1 MPALPDFPIP
11 DPSRPGTP
19 GHRRKQGVASAR
31 QPSSGA
37 GASRTP
43 ATLEITCDR
52 SDVLSVALA
61 TIVEDNQAIRKP
73 RPGGRETRER
83 PDPASHWREE
93 ERCQDRMTRWRSRS
107 R

>member
-11 DPSRPGTP
+11 DPSRPGTEESK
-19 GHRRKQGVASAR
+19 GLRRRDS
-31 QPSSGA
+31 PSSGA

-43 ATLEITCDR
+43 VTLEITCDR

>member
-11 DPSRPGTP
+11 DPSRPGTE
-19 GHRRKQGVASAR
+19 ASKGCVGATAL
-31 QPSSGA
+31 SGA

-43 ATLEITCDR
+43 ATLEIMCDR
-52 SDVLSVALA
+52 SDGLSVALA